1 MLFQG
6 RYEKARRLQ
15 QERLN
20 GRERAFDDDTLSDKL
35 EKKDTAALI
44 ISALLV
50 FLPAALLVLGI
61 VSLIGYLF
69 VVR

>member
-20 GRERAFDDDTLSDKL
+20 GRERAFDDETLSDKL

>member
-20 GRERAFDDDTLSDKL
+20 GRERAFDDETLSDKL

-44 ISALLV
+44 ISALLI

>member
-1 MLFQG
+1 MLFHG

>member
-20 GRERAFDDDTLSDKL
+20 GRERAFDDETLSDKL

-44 ISALLV
+44 ISALLI

-69 VVR
+69 VAR

>member
-69 VVR
+69 VAR